1 MVIFFFQAEDG
12 IRDLTVTGVQTCALP
27 ICAASK
33 SSQALSSE
41 AEGMLRLFAN
51 LIAERVEREQL
62 IASLNR
68 TNRELAALALLD
80 PLTGLPNRRCLTDEL
95 GRLIARCARS
105 QECVVVGFIDLDRF
119 KNVNDEH
126 EIGRAHV

>member
-1 MVIFFFQAEDG
+1 
-12 IRDLTVTGVQTCALP
+12 
-27 ICAASK
+27 
-33 SSQALSSE
+33 
-41 AEGMLRLFAN
+41 
-51 LIAERVEREQL
+51 
-62 IASLNR
+62 
-68 TNRELAALALLD
+68 D

-126 EIGRAHV
+126 GHEAGDALLRAMGERLSSHLRSA